1 MSSFLYSSDARTE
14 LLRSLMHSLATA
26 LLPRMNIIATY
37 VYHNVI
43 INVQQ
48 RLDDENIM
56 QTRPPGIAAYY
67 C

>member
-1 MSSFLYSSDARTE
+1 MD
-14 LLRSLMHSLATA
+14 
-26 LLPRMNIIATY
+26 IIETY
-37 VYHNVI
+37 VHHNVI
-43 INVQQ
+43 INIQQ